1 PLHPHHHFPSSISIG
16 NRGWRAA
23 ACTAGGDKVEWAERV
38 SPPLGVR
45 PFDEPDDARR
55 RVGERQ
61 VEVRAAAIS
70 ATSGR
75 DDGDSLDSDGDS
87 LDNDG
92 DRAAVGS
99 PSIPANLE

>member
-1 PLHPHHHFPSSISIG
+1 RIASGGQQRGRRARRAATGSSGAEQVFPSLS
-16 NRGWRAA
+16 
-23 ACTAGGDKVEWAERV
+23 V
-38 SPPLGVR
+38 SVPSTNPTVHNSR
-45 PFDEPDDARR
+45 S
-55 RVGERQ
+55 GERQ